1 MASPTRKK
9 KCSSCQEALAPDEFY
24 KRAASHDGLDT
35 KCKRCNWK
43 SDMRK
48 QYGLDYEDYLSLFR
62 KQGGACA
69 ICRRIEDEGR
79 RTRLSVDHCH
89 YTKKVRG
96 LLCSSCNLGL
106 GKFRDDPQRIQA
118 AADYLRT
125 HGKH

>member
-9 KCSSCQEALAPDEFY
+9 KCSVCEELLDRSEY
-24 KRAASHDGLDT
+24 HRRAQSFDGLSSS
-35 KCKRCNWK
+35 CKRCNWK
-43 SDMRK
+43 NDMRK
-48 QYGLDYEDYLSLFR
+48 QYGLLYEDYLEIFR

-69 ICRRIEDEGR
+69 ICRGAEDEGR
-79 RTRLSVDHCH
+79 RNRLSVDHCH

-106 GKFRDDPQRIQA
+106 GKFRDDPQRLQA